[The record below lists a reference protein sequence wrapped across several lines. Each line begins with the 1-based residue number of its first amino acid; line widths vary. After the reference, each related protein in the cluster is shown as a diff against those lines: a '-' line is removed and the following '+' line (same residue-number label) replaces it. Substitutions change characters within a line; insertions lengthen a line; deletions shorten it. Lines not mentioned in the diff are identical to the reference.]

1 MGGDIAAWCALRGLT
16 VSLQDLAPERISP
29 AIKRAAEL
37 YRKRLREPHL
47 VQGAMDRLVP
57 DVKGEGVAH
66 ADLVIEAIVENAE
79 VKRKV
84 FAQVEPR
91 MKEGAIL
98 ASNTSSIPLQEL
110 ASVLERP
117 ERLVGIHFFNPV
129 AQMMLVEIV
138 RGPQT
143 SDEVMQAAQAFTRRI
158 DKLPLP
164 CKSAPGFLVN
174 RVLSPYLAEAM
185 YLVDEG
191 VPPETLD
198 AAMKDFGMP
207 MGPIE
212 LSDMVGLDIGWA
224 VGQELARPG
233 SPIPKK
239 LQALVEAK
247 KFGMKTGEGFYKWVK
262 GKPQKSQ
269 SGTGSVDL
277 KALADRMV
285 APALNEA
292 VACLRE
298 GIVADADLVDV
309 GMIFGTGFAPHRGGP
324 IQTIRERG
332 KAQWLEVMEELKA
345 KHGLRFEP
353 DSGWAA
359 L

>member
-16 VSLQDLAPERISP
+16 VTLQDLAPERISP
-29 AIKRAAEL
+29 AVKRAAEL
-37 YRKRLREPHL
+37 YKKRLREPHL

-57 DVKGEGVAH
+57 DVKGDGVAR

-84 FAQVEPR
+84 FAGIEPR
-91 MKEGAIL
+91 MKADAIL

-110 ASVLERP
+110 ATVLKRP
-117 ERLVGIHFFNPV
+117 SRLVGIHFFNPV

-143 SDEVMQAAQAFTRRI
+143 SGEVMQASQSFTRRI

-174 RVLSPYLAEAM
+174 RVLSPYLLEAM
-185 YLVDEG
+185 LLVDEG
-191 VPPETLD
+191 VPPETID
-198 AAMKDFGMP
+198 TAMKDFGMP

-212 LSDMVGLDIGWA
+212 LADMVGLDIGWA
-224 VGQELARPG
+224 VGQELAKPG
-233 SPIPKK
+233 TPIPKR
-239 LQALVEAK
+239 LQQLVEAK
-247 KFGMKTGEGFYKWVK
+247 NFGMKSGRGFYSWVK
-262 GKPQKSQ
+262 GKAQK
-269 SGTGSVDL
+269 SGTGTGSLDL
-277 KALADRMV
+277 KSLADRMV
-285 APALNEA
+285 APALNES

-332 KAQWLEVMEELKA
+332 KAEWLKVLEENKV
-345 KHGLRFEP
+345 KHGPRFEP
-353 DSGWAA
+353 DSGWSA